1 MFWVLLGFTFFIWE
15 LDLKINLEIFEM
27 KKFNKTKIE
36 KAKLIMCVILIYFH
50 KTGFL
55 TQISK
60 GFRPYGIINSP
71 AV

>member
-1 MFWVLLGFTFFIWE
+1 
-15 LDLKINLEIFEM
+15 M